1 MGAVNALVK
10 PIINVLSIP
19 ISFLTLGLSGF
30 VVNAALLLGIA
41 YLAQT
46 FAQAGPHHRWL
57 ADVRDDGGHH
67 PRGRRGIDGA
77 RADHDGRRARRPRL
91 TAVPDA
97 SVPAEALVRAAR
109 RFGTPVH
116 VTSAEALADAARELE
131 AAFPDPW
138 LRAFSLK
145 ANDVPAVVARLAAA
159 GLDANVVSS
168 GEWAAAR
175 AAGLP
180 NDRITLEGVG
190 KSTADLRAAV
200 RACAAGQPAALGGR
214 RERRGA

>member
-1 MGAVNALVK
+1 MTADTILGAVVASML
-10 PIINVLSIP
+10 LS
-19 ISFLTLGLSGF
+19 
-30 VVNAALLLGIA
+30 
-41 YLAQT
+41 
-46 FAQAGPHHRWL
+46 R
-57 ADVRDDGGHH
+57 
-67 PRGRRGIDGA
+67 
-77 RADHDGRRARRPRL
+77 DHDGGRARRPRL
-91 TAVPDA
+91 TGVPDA
-97 SVPAEALVRAAR
+97 TIPAEALVRAAR

-116 VTSAEALADAARELE
+116 VTSVGALADAARELE
-131 AAFPDPW
+131 TAFPDPW

-200 RACAAGQPAALGGR
+200 RACAAGSPLRWVAVESAEELDALVTMAPRAGLGR
-214 RERRGA
+214 RGRLRAGSRRSTCCCA